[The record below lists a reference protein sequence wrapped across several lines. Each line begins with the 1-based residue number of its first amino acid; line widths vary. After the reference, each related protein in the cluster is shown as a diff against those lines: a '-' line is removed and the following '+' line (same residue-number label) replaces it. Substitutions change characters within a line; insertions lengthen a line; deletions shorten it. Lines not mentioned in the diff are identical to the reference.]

1 MDRGIGPHNS
11 GLLVSKTPMRLSFAG
26 GGTDLREFYKREAG
40 AVFST
45 AINKYV
51 YVTVKHHGE
60 LFGEPIRL
68 SYSGTELVQRIDEIE
83 NSIARECLRFLDID
97 PPIFISVVSDI
108 PASTGLGSSSSFA
121 VGLLNVLHAYSGER
135 VSAGQLAQEAAH
147 VEMDILGR
155 PIGKQDHYSAAFGGF
170 NCFRFMPDDTV
181 TVEPQW
187 LPDAVLEDMFGHIM
201 LFWTGITR
209 DAGAVLSEQ
218 RDNTAENMSELLA
231 MGRHA
236 IQLKNL
242 VSNGFDPEEFGRVLD
257 STWQIKRE
265 LASTI
270 TSDQIDGWYRS
281 ARDAG
286 ALGGKLCGAGGGG
299 FLLLIVPPARHD
311 AVRQALSDIKQE
323 SVRCEMQGSR
333 LILPLM

>member
-1 MDRGIGPHNS
+1 MDRETGPYNS
-11 GLLVSKTPMRLSFAG
+11 GLLVTRTPLRLSFAG

-68 SYSGTELVQRIDEIE
+68 SYSGTELVQRVDEIE
-83 NSIARECLRFLDID
+83 NSIARECLRFLNIE

-108 PASTGLGSSSSFA
+108 PASSGLGSSSSFA
-121 VGLLNVLHAYSGER
+121 VGLLNALHAYRGER
-135 VSAGQLAQEAAH
+135 VSAGQLAQEAAR

-155 PIGKQDHYSAAFGGF
+155 PIGKQDHYAAAFGGF
-170 NCFRFMPDDTV
+170 NCFRFMPDETV

-187 LPDAVLEDMFGHIM
+187 IPDSVLEDMFGHIM
-201 LFWTGITR
+201 VFWTGITR
-209 DAGAVLSEQ
+209 DAGEVLSEQ
-218 RDNTAENMSELLA
+218 QENTAEKMRELLT
-231 MGRHA
+231 MRHHA
-236 IQLKNL
+236 IQLKEM
-242 VSNGFDPEEFGRVLD
+242 VSNGFDPEEFGRVLND
-257 STWQIKRE
+257 TWQMKRQ

-270 TSDQIDGWYRS
+270 TSDEIDGWYRT

-299 FLLLIVPPARHD
+299 FLLLIVPPGRHD
-311 AVRQALSDIKQE
+311 TVRKALSDLKEE
-323 SVRCEMQGSR
+323 SIGYEMQGSR
-333 LILPLM
+333 LLLPLI